1 MGGDLWGRVALHLG
15 GEAGKG
21 CTLRKKAW
29 LLPHVA
35 KDSHIY
41 MSVFGGRKLK
51 SFSRWGRIRGE
62 RYSLAM
68 HLEVKRNVNLIPCGE
83 GFTWKDS
90 CAFKVEESL
99 TPSTYRERFVGER
112 ALHLKGLA
120 MIFAPQENLLI
131 IFRSKEIYIYFKTNN
146 KIPINLLKLWGKNKS
161 FWQVSFLRAL

>member
-1 MGGDLWGRVALHLG
+1 MKQRYKKEFVEKDLWGFAFWRGKNPSLQIDGRGFVGKGSIVFWGGG

-29 LLPHVA
+29 LLPHVV

-51 SFSRWGRIRGE
+51 SFPRWGRIRGE
-62 RYSLAM
+62 RYRLTM

-90 CAFKVEESL
+90 YALKVEESL
-99 TPSTYRERFVGER
+99 TPSTYRERFVGEI
-112 ALHLKGLA
+112 ALHLR
-120 MIFAPQENLLI
+120 I
-131 IFRSKEIYIYFKTNN
+131 
-146 KIPINLLKLWGKNKS
+146 
-161 FWQVSFLRAL
+161 LR